1 MQFLPCWT
9 YQQVIN
15 QASTNTL
22 NLAPARAEVQFSDL
36 DEGKLDSGKHNNLS
50 WSEERTHNSSHLSP
64 LYLIAH
70 IGSLFETTKQH
81 HTKPANIKRRS
92 HWIINIRIAIIIIF
106 SYDTVTKGKAGSGYL
121 KESQKY
127 PFVLFKL
134 KARKLIKTELMY

>member
-22 NLAPARAEVQFSDL
+22 NLAPTIAEVQFSDL

-50 WSEERTHNSSHLSP
+50 WSEERMHNSSHLSP

-70 IGSLFETTKQH
+70 IGSLFKTTKQH
-81 HTKPANIKRRS
+81 HTKPANIRRQS
-92 HWIINIRIAIIIIF
+92 CWIINITIVIIIIF
-106 SYDTVTKGKAGSGYL
+106 FCDIVTKGKAGSRYL
-121 KESQKY
+121 RESQKY

-134 KARKLIKTELMY
+134 KARKRIKTELMH